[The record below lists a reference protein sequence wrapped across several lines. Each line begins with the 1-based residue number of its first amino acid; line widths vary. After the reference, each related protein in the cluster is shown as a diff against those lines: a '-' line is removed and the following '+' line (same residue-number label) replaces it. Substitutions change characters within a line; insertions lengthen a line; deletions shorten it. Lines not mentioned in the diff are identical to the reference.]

1 MRRYH
6 VLFKHNHETVMA
18 MALYANS
25 APDAAMIAEHQ
36 ILEDIPNVRYDE
48 IEVKNYFKTESEV
61 AKWEN

>member
-1 MRRYH
+1 
-6 VLFKHNHETVMA
+6 

-61 AKWEN
+61 AK